1 MSRKNRS
8 SSRLVFSTD
17 GGGLCRQCQ
26 RKLVDCV
33 CGKAAPAAGDGI
45 ARIRRETKGRGGKAV
60 TVIEGL
66 AVAPDVLKDT
76 AKRLKQRCG
85 VGGAIKDGNIEIQG
99 DQRDTC
105 KQVLEEMGHR
115 VKLAGG

>member
-60 TVIEGL
+60 PVTAGL
-66 AVAPDVLKDT
+66 AVSVDT
-76 AKRLKQRCG
+76 GAGAQRIYAG
-85 VGGAIKDGNIEIQG
+85 VGFREVGSEVWVM
-99 DQRDTC
+99 RYP
-105 KQVLEEMGHR
+105 E
-115 VKLAGG
+115 